1 LAKGKGKRRGGGNNR
16 RSQSGWRDGLSIGTI
31 ALIIAMAVGGPLGG
45 IVESVGIGTAVL
57 ILAASIVVA
66 IVFDIVSVAATAGEE
81 APFNAMAA
89 DKVPGARDAL
99 VIVRNAGKVSSICS
113 DIVGDICGTISGVA
127 AAPIILDIS
136 RTYPEVPTSV
146 VSMVVLGLIAFFTIG
161 GKAAEKAFAIRAST
175 SIILFVGRIIYYI
188 KRLPHFARNSSQRS
202 SRRSR

>member
-1 LAKGKGKRRGGGNNR
+1 
-16 RSQSGWRDGLSIGTI
+16 
-31 ALIIAMAVGGPLGG
+31 MAVGGPLGG

-188 KRLPHFARNSSQRS
+188 KRLPVLARNSPQRP

>member
-1 LAKGKGKRRGGGNNR
+1 MAKGKGKRRGGGNNR
-16 RSQSGWRDGLSIGTI
+16 KNRSGWRDGLSIGAI
-31 ALIIAMAVGGPLGG
+31 ALVIAMAVGGPLGG

-66 IVFDIVSVAATAGEE
+66 IVFDIVAVAATAGEE

-89 DKVPGARDAL
+89 DKVPGARDA
-99 VIVRNAGKVSSICS
+99 VAIVRNAGKVSSICS

-136 RTYPEVPTSV
+136 RMYPEVPTSV
-146 VSMVVLGLIAFFTIG
+146 VSMVVLGMIAFFTIG
-161 GKAAEKAFAIRAST
+161 GKAAEKAFSIRAST

-188 KRLPHFARNSSQRS
+188 KRLPLFARNSSQRS

>member
-16 RSQSGWRDGLSIGTI
+16 KNRSGWRDGLSIGAI
-31 ALIIAMAVGGPLGG
+31 ALVIAMAVGGPLGG

-188 KRLPHFARNSSQRS
+188 KRLPVLARNSPQRP

>member
-1 LAKGKGKRRGGGNNR
+1 MAKGKGKRRGGGNNR
-16 RSQSGWRDGLSIGTI
+16 KNRSGWRDGLSIGAI
-31 ALIIAMAVGGPLGG
+31 ALVIAMAVGGPLGG

-188 KRLPHFARNSSQRS
+188 KRLPVLARNSPQRP